1 MNTDP
6 APTAPARSPVSRR
19 SFLARSGQ
27 VAGASVLAGVAVP
40 HVHAAG
46 SDGIRLA
53 LIGCGGRGSGAVG
66 NAMDVSDGGV
76 TLTAMADL
84 FENRLASSHAALT
97 ASLKDR
103 VDVPSANQFI
113 GFDAFKRA
121 IDTLRPG
128 SGDVAMITGYAG
140 FRPQQLEYAVSRG
153 VNVFME
159 KSFAVDPPGVRRILK
174 AAEEADAKG
183 VKIAAGLMCRHSV
196 NRQELIKR
204 IREGEIGDIQSIRA
218 YRMGPAGGLGP
229 KPDDKTDLEWQLRN
243 FTKFFW
249 VSGGLWSEMDIHQ
262 IDEIC
267 WLKDEYPVSA
277 HGVGGRAFNNTDR
290 GQNLDSYSV
299 EWTFADGTKAY
310 DVVRYIPKCE
320 TDFATYVHGT
330 KCAAQFSGNIHAGT
344 VSIFNDQRI
353 GKEHIK
359 WEAPKEKMTPWQA
372 QWQDFLAAIREDQP
386 FNQAARAAK
395 SNLAAI
401 MGRAATHMGRTITW
415 DEAMASEFQ
424 FNPGLDNLTHDS
436 EAPIKADANGYYPV
450 PVPGVWTE
458 I

>member
-1 MNTDP
+1 MNSDASTPQP
-6 APTAPARSPVSRR
+6 ALSRR
-19 SFLARSGQ
+19 EFLSKSGQ
-27 VAGASVLAGVAVP
+27 TAAAASVLAGLSLP

-46 SDGIRLA
+46 SDGIQLA
-53 LIGCGGRGSGAVG
+53 LIGCGGRGSGAVA
-66 NAMDVSDGGV
+66 NAMEVSDGGV

-97 ASLKDR
+97 ANLKDR
-103 VDVPSANQFI
+103 IEVPIDRQFI

-121 IDTLRPG
+121 IDSLRPH
-128 SGDVAMITGYAG
+128 SGDVAMLTGYAG

-159 KSFAVDPPGVRRILK
+159 KSFAVDPPGVRRVLR
-174 AAEEADAKG
+174 AAEEAEAKG

-204 IREGEIGDIQSIRA
+204 IREGEIGDIHSIRA

-229 KPDDKTDLEWQLRN
+229 KQEDKSDLEWQLRN

-267 WLKDEYPVSA
+267 WLKDEYPVAA

-320 TDFATYVHGT
+320 TEFATFVHGT
-330 KCAAQFSGNIHAGT
+330 KRAAQFSGNIHAGT
-344 VSIFNDQRI
+344 VSIFNGQQI
-353 GKEHIK
+353 GKEHIL
-359 WEAPKEKMTPWQA
+359 WEAPKETLTPWQA
-372 QWQDFLAAIREDQP
+372 QWKDFLAAIREDLP

-401 MGRAATHMGRTITW
+401 MGRAAVHMGRTITW
-415 DEAMASEFQ
+415 EEAMASEFQ
-424 FNPGLDNLTHDS
+424 FNPGTDTLTYDS
-436 EAPIKADANGYYPV
+436 EAPITTDENGYYPV
-450 PVPGVWTE
+450 PVPGVWKE